1 MVKRSDALKAVNT
14 AVAGVVAAVATIFAL
29 FFVSPMPI
37 HMNYRLF
44 TLPIIGTV
52 VTIWVV
58 AYVFVHLSC
67 RYNRNIYNEL
77 ANSSCISE
85 FRDAARWLGALLFVI
100 IVGAIL
106 ALVGRIFAL
115 LGYNRL
121 KEWKPPQQT

>member
-14 AVAGVVAAVATIFAL
+14 AVTGVVAAVATIFAL

-44 TLPIIGTV
+44 TLLIIGTV
-52 VTIWVV
+52 MAIWVV
-58 AYVFVHLSC
+58 AYVFVHLSG
-67 RYNRNIYNEL
+67 RYYRNLYNEL
-77 ANSSCISE
+77 ANSSGVSE

-100 IVGAIL
+100 IVGTVL